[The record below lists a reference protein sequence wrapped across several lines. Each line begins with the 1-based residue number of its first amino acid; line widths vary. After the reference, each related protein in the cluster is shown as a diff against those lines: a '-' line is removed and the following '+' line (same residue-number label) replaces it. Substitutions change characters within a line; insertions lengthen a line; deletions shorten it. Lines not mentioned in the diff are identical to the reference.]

1 MRLQAG
7 WSGHGGRCGHGRL
20 GGSGWARA
28 CTFTPFG
35 KASPTEMAIPR
46 ANTDESAR
54 ERDAARMPRPRERDA
69 ARSMPTLPTRRSLR
83 DCQGVTGSHTARQV
97 SIAKLN
103 LKSFKIACVDSR
115 RRSMRKTHYACHR
128 STLDVHQLNAQVRPT
143 RPTHGVTRSL
153 HRPQHTHER
162 CCPPPAAMQ
171 ITVGSYVRIN
181 EQCRNRAARGLLCRV
196 QALERRRLSA
206 IVPTQF
212 AQVRVLGL
220 DEHIQ
225 GDAPEWWT
233 PCSEIRYVG
242 DESSCIG
249 THEAAEAAARCFLPF
264 WLSAGALGCSLE
276 VPRVPSRLADVAARL
291 RRARPCSNNGL
302 RGRVGAQQEH
312 RQRTTPSALPKL
324 IPSEIGGR
332 PLRLSAH
339 EAQLATGSSLLH
351 PSTSHLREQ
360 A

>member
-1 MRLQAG
+1 
-7 WSGHGGRCGHGRL
+7 
-20 GGSGWARA
+20 
-28 CTFTPFG
+28 
-35 KASPTEMAIPR
+35 
-46 ANTDESAR
+46 
-54 ERDAARMPRPRERDA
+54 MP
-69 ARSMPTLPTRRSLR
+69 
-83 DCQGVTGSHTARQV
+83 
-97 SIAKLN
+97 
-103 LKSFKIACVDSR
+103 
-115 RRSMRKTHYACHR
+115 
-128 STLDVHQLNAQVRPT
+128 STLDFHQLNARPAHASA
-143 RPTHGVTRSL
+143 RRHKSL
-153 HRPQHTHER
+153 PRPQHTHER
-162 CCPPPAAMQ
+162 RCPLPAAMQ

-264 WLSAGALGCSLE
+264 WLSAGALECSLE
-276 VPRVPSRLADVAARL
+276 VPRVPSRLAGVAARL
-291 RRARPCSNNGL
+291 RRARHCSNNGL
-302 RGRVGAQQEH
+302 RGRASAQQEH
-312 RQRTTPSALPKL
+312 TSRQRTTPSALPKL

>member
-1 MRLQAG
+1 MSSVNARL
-7 WSGHGGRCGHGRL
+7 
-20 GGSGWARA
+20 
-28 CTFTPFG
+28 
-35 KASPTEMAIPR
+35 
-46 ANTDESAR
+46 
-54 ERDAARMPRPRERDA
+54 
-69 ARSMPTLPTRRSLR
+69 
-83 DCQGVTGSHTARQV
+83 
-97 SIAKLN
+97 
-103 LKSFKIACVDSR
+103 
-115 RRSMRKTHYACHR
+115 
-128 STLDVHQLNAQVRPT
+128 VHQLNAQGPT
-143 RPTHGVTRSL
+143 EASRRTASQGSL
-153 HRPQHTHER
+153 ERPQHTRER
-162 CCPPPAAMQ
+162 RCPLPAAMQ